1 MNTTRLNFE
10 AVSPQRRRLLMASV
24 GGGAAAALPSLARA
38 TLSARTSPVGA
49 DTSADAGMSGW
60 MLSGQVLHGPK
71 REALAGARV
80 EVWSASGSIDS
91 IHTDAE
97 GRFALSISRQE
108 VRPENLGTLK
118 YWVSHRDRGSFAA
131 SLGSVSPAGQ
141 GLATVHADA
150 AGRLMA
156 EVGITLV

>member
-10 AVSPQRRRLLMASV
+10 AVSPQRRRLLMAGV
-24 GGGAAAALPSLARA
+24 CGGATAALPSLAGA
-38 TLSARTSPVGA
+38 TLSARPSSVGA
-49 DTSADAGMSGW
+49 DLGTSGW

-80 EVWSASGSIDS
+80 EVWSATGSIDS
-91 IHTDAE
+91 IHTDAD
-97 GRFALSISRQE
+97 GRFALTISRQE
-108 VRPENLGTLK
+108 VSPENLGTIK
-118 YWVSHRDRGSFAA
+118 YWVSHRNRGSFAA

-156 EVGITLV
+156 QVGITLV